1 MRLSKGIMLAIFKCH
16 APVMVV
22 TTPLP
27 LSVNA
32 CCRAT
37 KAIYKQKK
45 QENGKKQQR
54 GMKDCSAFLQNLLQ
68 W

>member
-1 MRLSKGIMLAIFKCH
+1 
-16 APVMVV
+16 MVVSGYPLV
-22 TTPLP
+22 TTPTP
-27 LSVNA
+27 SPSVNA
-32 CCRAT
+32 CSRAT